1 MVKLYQLVFEGET
14 LDGFEAH
21 QVRQQIGEHLKLD
34 DARLEHLFSGRRVV
48 LKRGVD
54 EERAHRHKRQFAHL
68 GGRLL
73 IEDDGSGPAPA
84 PVPAPERRPATRPA
98 PTPAPRR
105 VREDPPATAPSTLP
119 GIAEKGLAPMS
130 TKPPP
135 VPLAEPALAL
145 VPPEDGDI
153 TCPHCGEVQ
162 PKAVFC
168 RACTTNMPMGIA
180 AREEAQAKARAER
193 RAAEGGALPPTTMTR
208 MEAGRGLA
216 EQAPTLFGF
225 GFRGRLSKRGYAMGI
240 AIAFLLGWLL
250 VLFVSQRPGIG
261 RLLLALLLG
270 VPVSVFYLRL
280 CVLRCHDI
288 NRSGWWALA
297 LAVPVL
303 GFIAALV
310 LALVPSTDGDNHF
323 GEMPDEGSK
332 TLTQVVTGVCA
343 LAIAF
348 LVKPALN
355 RIEAEEFKAAE
366 AVASGP
372 PKLEDAADRAYHVDY
387 AASPGHKAFAITAGA
402 FGWKASAETSAE
414 AEDAALA
421 ACEAQRPQKSQPC
434 EVVNVNGEWMPRY
447 GR

>member
-1 MVKLYQLVFEGET
+1 MAKLYQLVFEGET
-14 LDGFEAH
+14 LDGFDAD

-73 IEDDGSGPAPA
+73 IEDDGAGADPARSSEHRTP
-84 PVPAPERRPATRPA
+84 RPA
-98 PTPAPRR
+98 PPPPRR
-105 VREDPPATAPSTLP
+105 PREEPAATAPSTLP

-130 TKPPP
+130 GKPAPRP
-135 VPLAEPALAL
+135 APLPAEPMLAL
-145 VPPEDGDI
+145 VPAEDDSI

-180 AREEAQAKARAER
+180 AREEAQAKARAEK
-193 RAAEGGALPPTTMTR
+193 RAAGGGSLPPTTMTR
-208 MEAGRGLA
+208 IEAGRGLA
-216 EQAPTLFGF
+216 EQAPSLFGF

-250 VLFVSQRPGIG
+250 VLFVSHRPGVG

-297 LAVPVL
+297 LAVPVI
-303 GFIAALV
+303 GFVAALV
-310 LALVPSTDGDNHF
+310 LALVPSTDGDNAY

-355 RIEAEEFKAAE
+355 RIEVEEATAA
-366 AVASGP
+366 ATAAAGP

-387 AASPGHKAFAITAGA
+387 AASPGHKAFAITTGA

-421 ACEAQRPQKSQPC
+421 ACEAQRPQKSPPC
-434 EVVNVNGEWMPRY
+434 DVVNVNGEWMPRY